1 VRQICRS
8 ALALPI
14 RLDESLK
21 MRSDMERRQIVN
33 GRLRILLVLAAV
45 MIATLLVLG
54 VLILVTSRSTNDL
67 W

>member
-1 VRQICRS
+1 
-8 ALALPI
+8 
-14 RLDESLK
+14 
-21 MRSDMERRQIVN
+21 MRTDMEPRQIVN